1 MVHKQLSKIL
11 NKIENDL
18 AFSFLMVL
26 PPEESANSPRF
37 SIKNTQRL
45 AQRDVAFLN
54 WSVPVVLQKCVA
66 MKNESGSPAS
76 LTSGKKSKHKLDV
89 MLSHS
94 KLMGP

>member
-11 NKIENDL
+11 NKIGNDL

-37 SIKNTQRL
+37 SIKNTP
-45 AQRDVAFLN
+45 RDVAFLN